1 MIAYGQQGPGVRRQF
16 DVKAQ
21 AKRTSDAMKELLKL
35 ICNQMKQVEAIIPE
49 AFESIAK
56 VFESAAG
63 DRQAMR
69 LKIAPINEAR
79 DNKLKEILTADHWR
93 EYEKM
98 KKEQYDRMRQLRAN

>member
-1 MIAYGQQGPGVRRQF
+1 
-16 DVKAQ
+16 
-21 AKRTSDAMKELLKL
+21 MKELLKL

-69 LKIAPINEAR
+69 LKIAPINEAC
-79 DNKLKEILTADHWR
+79 DNKLKEILTAENLEGVRKD
-93 EYEKM
+93 EEGT
-98 KKEQYDRMRQLRAN
+98 MRPHAPAKSKLKAQSQ